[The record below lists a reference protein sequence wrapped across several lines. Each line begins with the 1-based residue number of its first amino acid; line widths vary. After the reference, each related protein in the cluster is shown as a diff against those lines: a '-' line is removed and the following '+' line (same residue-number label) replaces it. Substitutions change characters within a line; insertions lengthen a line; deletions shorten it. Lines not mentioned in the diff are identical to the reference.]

1 MCFGGSDS
9 DGQSGAEYNAE
20 YNRRQQEEAARRKAM
35 IQPKSA
41 PTPSDVAPQ
50 TTSEQRRA
58 RLNALKFGAMSTIK
72 TSPLGITGRGPELQ
86 TPAATGSKTIG

>member
-1 MCFGGSDS
+1 MCFGASGSDKPIR
-9 DGQSGAEYNAE
+9 DVYNPRPPAPPPP
-20 YNRRQQEEAARRKAM
+20 RA
-35 IQPKSA
+35 S